1 MMRMGDFGGLNK
13 RGTAS
18 FPYAFGITKIILS
31 IGCKTFFPRRNDDQT
46 RGVLFANSEGP
57 HWPCKLNA

>member
-1 MMRMGDFGGLNK
+1 MRMGDFGGLNK

-57 HWPCKLNA
+57 H